1 MDVDDGTKR
10 MRIKSNTTEN
20 VLDRFI
26 RTPTHSTRVH
36 QLLIFSGNPFTVTV
50 FVHPPPPTK
59 DKIVYIFLQTNKEQ
73 HNILDVM
80 RVFMIGYERYPR
92 EIQTIFKTKRIG
104 YNVLNSN

>member
-10 MRIKSNTTEN
+10 IRIKSNTTEN

-26 RTPTHSTRVH
+26 RTPTHSARVH

-50 FVHPPPPTK
+50 FVHPLSQTK

-73 HNILDVM
+73 HILDVM
-80 RVFMIGYERYPR
+80 RVFMDGYERSPR
-92 EIQTIFKTKRIG
+92 EIQII
-104 YNVLNSN
+104 Y